1 MDTRRSPLTIFAI
14 VTLSI
19 FTVFITWRAKAL
31 ETKLA
36 RRVEQSEMVGKPAP
50 NISLDSLDGQKV
62 SLADFRGKKMVVVSF
77 WASWCGPCRM
87 ELPAL
92 RDYYKRNQEHWDD
105 FEVVAV
111 DTNDERSDAA
121 TFAVS
126 ERLPFPVLLDP
137 NGTISDEYGVQAIP
151 AMFVVG
157 KDGFV
162 KYAHIGFDPAM
173 EIELSMSLGIKIAT
187 PGQTTFDDNTSH

>member
-1 MDTRRSPLTIFAI
+1 MEKRQSPLTILAI
-14 VTLSI
+14 VTLAI

-36 RRVEQSEMVGKPAP
+36 RRVEQSDMVGKRAP
-50 NISLDSLDGQKV
+50 DFSLESLDGQKI

-87 ELPAL
+87 EMPAL
-92 RDYYKRNQEHWDD
+92 RDYYKKNQEHWDD
-105 FEVVAV
+105 FEVVAI

-121 TFAVS
+121 TFALS

-137 NGTISDEYGVQAIP
+137 SGTISDLYGVQAIP
-151 AMFVVG
+151 AMFIVG
-157 KDGFV
+157 KDGIV
-162 KYAHIGFDPAM
+162 KYAQIGFDPTM
-173 EIELSMSLGIKIAT
+173 EIELSVNLGIKIAT
-187 PGQTTFDDNTSH
+187 PGQTTTDDNTSH